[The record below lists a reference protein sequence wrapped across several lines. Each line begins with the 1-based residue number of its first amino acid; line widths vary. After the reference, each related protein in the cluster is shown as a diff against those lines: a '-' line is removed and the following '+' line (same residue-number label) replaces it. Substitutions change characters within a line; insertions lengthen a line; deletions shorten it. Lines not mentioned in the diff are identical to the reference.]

1 MTEPQQ
7 NKSAW
12 IFVSHSLKDWDRV
25 RIVRNL
31 LEDRGHK
38 PLLFFLRCLNDS
50 SEIDGLIRREIEARK
65 WFVLCDSDNARNSR
79 WVNEEVEI
87 IKSLPGKIYET
98 VDLHAD
104 LEEQIRRI
112 DALSR
117 RITVYLCYALGNRSD
132 SSFARKLKKVL
143 DEHEYSVFDYES
155 VPPGSLWK
163 EKIEMAID
171 EATRRG
177 FFLIL
182 LSMNAIHSEYLREEI
197 VYAMQ
202 NFGVKGFN
210 IIPIIIS
217 PVVTELIDE
226 KKFKVPLQNL
236 QSVDFT
242 RGKFADNANKLLK
255 ILENI
260 EIE

>member
-50 SEIDGLIRREIEARK
+50 SEIDGLIRREIDARK

-79 WVNEEVEI
+79 WVKEEVEI

-98 VDLHAD
+98 VDLQAD

-117 RITVYLCYALGNRSD
+117 RITVFLSYHHRDGG
-132 SSFARKLKKVL
+132 SFASKLKKVL
-143 DEHEYSVFDYES
+143 EEHEYSVFDVES
-155 VPPGSLWK
+155 ISTGSKLQQEL
-163 EKIEMAID
+163 EKAID

-182 LSMNAIHSEYLREEI
+182 LSEESI
-197 VYAMQ
+197 NSPWVKYEFEYAMQ
-202 NFGVKGFN
+202 YYGMKGCN
-210 IIPIIIS
+210 IIPIMIS
-217 PVVTELIDE
+217 PLTTELMDWKTKI
-226 KKFKVPLQNL
+226 PISSIQWL
-236 QSVDFT
+236 DFT
-242 RGKFADNANKLLK
+242 IGNFDDNTNKLLK
-255 ILENI
+255 IMENA

>member
-1 MTEPQQ
+1 MTEHQQ
-7 NKSAW
+7 TNSAW
-12 IFVSHSLKDWDRV
+12 IFVSHSLKDWERV

-79 WVNEEVEI
+79 WVKEEIEI

-98 VDLHAD
+98 VDLQAD
-104 LEEQIRRI
+104 LEEQIFRI

-117 RITVYLCYALGNRSD
+117 RITVYLSYSHRDGR
-132 SSFARKLKKVL
+132 SFAVKLKKIL
-143 DEHEYSVFDYES
+143 EQHEYSVFDFES
-155 VPPGSLWK
+155 IPAGSNFK
-163 EKIEMAID
+163 QESEKAID

-182 LSMNAIHSEYLREEI
+182 LTPQSVHSEWVRNEF

-202 NFGVKGFN
+202 YYGMKGCN
-210 IIPIIIS
+210 IIPIIAS
-217 PVVTELIDE
+217 PVTLEFFEGETKI
-226 KKFKVPLQNL
+226 PLSAIQW
-236 QSVDFT
+236 VDFT
-242 RGKFADNANKLLK
+242 RGKFANNTDKLLN
-255 ILENI
+255 IMENI